1 MIILEIKGNKQYQA
15 DLKQLRF
22 LCLSLE
28 QLIALRFD
36 FQLDLKYQK
45 PITQYQFLLQLFE
58 AFPHSMGYRQS
69 IFQSEKAQERRQ
81 GKQYIYLY

>member
-1 MIILEIKGNKQYQA
+1 MIILEIKGNKQYQV
-15 DLKQLRF
+15 DLKRLSF

-58 AFPHSMGYRQS
+58 AFQNSMGYKQN